1 MPAFNPSRLRTFT
14 SATRPTMYGA
24 VADGQYQVATDG
36 VRLIRIP
43 CGETRNVRFERG
55 GGMVE
60 GGLDLSLYPNVHA
73 VFPREFTQI
82 AWYDAQALR
91 TAAKVAIGA
100 NDALIAELWAEEKVK
115 PARHRITLA
124 LLRGQ
129 HPPRIAFPPEGPVNG
144 VEPLDGTRTG
154 GRIPEPITINARY
167 LVDALVGAKGP
178 VIIRLV
184 DAYSPVQLEHGEE
197 THLIMPIRA

>member
-1 MPAFNPSRLRTFT
+1 
-14 SATRPTMYGA
+14 MYGA
-24 VADGQYQVATDG
+24 VADGQFQIATDG

-43 CGETRNVRFERG
+43 CAETRNVRFERG

-60 GGLDLSLYPNVHA
+60 GGLDLSYYPNVHA
-73 VFPREFTQI
+73 VFPREFNQI

-100 NDALIAELWAEEKVK
+100 NDALIAELWAQEKAK
-115 PARHRITLA
+115 PAAKRRTLA
-124 LLRGQ
+124 AVKGQ
-129 HPPRIAFPPEGPVNG
+129 NAPLITFTPEGPAKVTLTSVRAELDLQAQYD

-154 GRIPEPITINARY
+154 GRIPEPVTINARY

-184 DAYSPVQLEHGEE
+184 DAYSPVQIEHGDE